1 MNDRSQEPDQPE
13 AGRPA
18 MRFEATIHPGAG
30 QQALAQVADLDLD
43 RLPDPKGEMRL
54 LISLEE
60 AAMLAERG
68 YEVRLL
74 KAHPVRPLDASM
86 VMDDETAE
94 GWLEERV
101 RGLRGD
107 GS

>member
-43 RLPDPKGEMRL
+43 RLPDPEGEMRL

-60 AAMLAERG
+60 AAMLTERG

-74 KAHPVRPLDASM
+74 KAHPVRPLDGSM

-101 RGLRGD
+101 RGLRGE